1 MADDN
6 SDPDTNDPDYVPDVE
21 PNSESDDEAEV
32 FPQLDAVVKS
42 VGSGKFTIFV
52 RFAHYVLSRIDASR

>member
-6 SDPDTNDPDYVPDVE
+6 SDPDYVPDVE
-21 PNSESDDEAEV
+21 PNSESDNEAEV

-42 VGSGKFTIFV
+42 VGIFW
-52 RFAHYVLSRIDASR
+52 Y